1 MTTTIAPTAPATT
14 TPANDRPSK
23 LDDTM
28 SSVSK
33 ALAILEAMALSDGRS
48 IGVSDIA
55 AVTDMPKSTAHR
67 LLKAMEQRGFVGRD
81 GAKYKVGVRSLQ
93 LSSVARFSQYAVLMD
108 HAIPAMEWLFE
119 RTHETVHLG
128 VLDGTHTL
136 YLEKVNARGG
146 CRIGTRVG
154 RWVPAEQTPIGRVLL
169 ACGDVAGE
177 SPLNRQAWIA
187 TLRTKGALA
196 GRHTTQPE
204 FAGVAAPVRVACR
217 DFSVAAL
224 SVDGPANRF
233 NPVHHAGL
241 VQEAAARLMRRAA
254 PYLEGTA

>member
-1 MTTTIAPTAPATT
+1 MTTTTAPTPRIAGHTS
-14 TPANDRPSK
+14 SK
-23 LDDTM
+23 LDETM

-33 ALAILEAMALSDGRS
+33 ALAILEAMALSDGRA

-55 AVTDMPKSTAHR
+55 NATDMPKSTAHR

-81 GAKYKVGVRSLQ
+81 GSKYRVGIRSLQ
-93 LSSVARFSQYAVLMD
+93 LSSVARYSQYAVLMD

-128 VLDGTHTL
+128 VLDGSHAL

-146 CRIGTRVG
+146 CRIASRVG
-154 RWVPAEQTPIGRVLL
+154 RWVSAETTPIGRVLL
-169 ACGDVAGE
+169 ACAE
-177 SPLNRQAWIA
+177 PTANAPLARQAWESIV
-187 TLRTKGALA
+187 RTKGALA
-196 GRHTTQPE
+196 CVHTNQPE

-217 DFSVAAL
+217 DFPIAAL
-224 SVDGPANRF
+224 SVDGPVGRF
-233 NPVHHAGL
+233 APEKYAGL

>member
-1 MTTTIAPTAPATT
+1 MTVTTHVPAHVV
-14 TPANDRPSK
+14 
-23 LDDTM
+23 DDTM

-33 ALAILEAMALSDGRS
+33 ALAILEAMALSDGRA

-55 AVTDMPKSTAHR
+55 NATDMPKSTAHR

-81 GAKYKVGVRSLQ
+81 GSKYKVGIRSLQ
-93 LSSVARFSQYAVLMD
+93 LSSVARWSQYGVLMD

-128 VLDGTHTL
+128 VLDGTATL
-136 YLEKVNARGG
+136 YLEKISARGG

-154 RWVPAEQTPIGRVLL
+154 RRVPAETTPLGRVLL
-169 ACGDVAGE
+169 ACTEPVGAM
-177 SPLNRQAWIA
+177 PLNRQAWEA
-187 TLRTKGALA
+187 AVRTKGALVCL
-196 GRHTTQPE
+196 HSSQPE
-204 FAGVAAPVRVACR
+204 FAGVAAPVRLACR

-224 SVDGPANRF
+224 SVDGPASRF
-233 NPVHHAGL
+233 HPEQHAGL

-254 PYLEGTA
+254 PYVEGTA

>member
-1 MTTTIAPTAPATT
+1 
-14 TPANDRPSK
+14 
-23 LDDTM
+23 M
-28 SSVSK
+28 SSVAK

-55 AVTDMPKSTAHR
+55 NATDMPKSTAHR

-146 CRIGTRVG
+146 CRISTRVG
-154 RWVPAEQTPIGRVLL
+154 RWVPAEHTPIGRVLL
-169 ACGDVAGE
+169 AYGDLADE
-177 SPLNRQAWIA
+177 PPLNRQAWISA
-187 TLRTKGALA
+187 VRTKGALA
-196 GRHTTQPE
+196 GRHSTQPE
-204 FAGVAAPVRVACR
+204 FVGVAAPVRLACR

-233 NPVHHAGL
+233 DPVRHAGL